1 MALLPIIHAPDAR
14 LKIKCSDVES
24 VDQHL
29 RDFMDDMLETMYA
42 APGVGLSAPQVGVT
56 RRVIVCDVSR
66 EDEDPRPLKL
76 INPEVIEASE
86 ELIVAEEGCLSFPEH
101 FAEVKRPN
109 HVLLRYLDEFGEQK
123 QIYANGLLSTCLQHE
138 IDHLEGILFVDYL
151 SPLKRNIILRKMKKL
166 KKQKVAA

>member
-1 MALLPIIHAPDAR
+1 MALLPIIQAPDPR
-14 LKIKCSDVES
+14 LKIKCSDVETF
-24 VDQHL
+24 DQPL

-42 APGVGLSAPQVGVT
+42 APGVGLSAPQVGDT

-66 EDEDPRPLKL
+66 EGEDPRPLKL
-76 INPEVIEASE
+76 VNPEVISASE

-123 QIYANGLLSTCLQHE
+123 EIEAKGLLSPCLQHE

>member
-1 MALLPIIHAPDAR
+1 MALRHILTEPNKVLRQKSLP
-14 LKIKCSDVES
+14 VEN
-24 VDQHL
+24 VDKNIQIL
-29 RDFMDDMLETMYA
+29 MDDMLETMYA

-123 QIYANGLLSTCLQHE
+123 QIDANGLLSTCLQHE